1 MRNKYQRMFLAVVLP
16 ALFLSACGT
25 ATPTPV
31 PPTVAQATSGPTAI
45 PVTPTATE
53 IQPATIS
60 LWASGRV
67 TEAAPPP
74 DDWVAYSII
83 KNELKITL
91 NLVLLP
97 GDTGDQNAKISAAAA
112 SNSLPDIFF
121 VNRDT
126 WYKLVGQGLVAK
138 VDDLLPLMPTRTKTH
153 YSDPNRNRIVTIDG
167 AMYGLPDPGQIPTT
181 DGLVI
186 RKDWLDKLGLQMPKT
201 LDELIAVAKAFTE
214 KDPDGNGKNDT
225 YGFGAYVENNGVP
238 EAGLGRRFD
247 YIFGAY
253 GVSGTFNV
261 TQDAFGL
268 NVRNPNYFEA
278 LKTIKSIM
286 DQGLVTP
293 DWPTL
298 KKDDFRAKWK
308 QGKWGIM
315 RENFAALSTKSNYAD
330 FDKNFPDGDW
340 EVLPPP
346 TGPGG
351 LSSEGLAIQSARI
364 YAVSQK
370 AIDEG
375 KGPAIARLLEWMAN
389 DEGYYLIGFGVKGVN
404 YNLDANGF
412 ITLDGIDPKLAWTAK
427 ETQPLTQLA
436 NMVYIFSD
444 VELHARYP
452 EYKTANG
459 RTMKPL
465 DFLAGFTSQKW
476 TENTAAAIINPPANW
491 ADFSRY
497 YNEGL
502 TNFVL
507 GSNELTSD
515 KWAQYLAQLDS
526 MGAKDWEAA
535 AKQTLTAA
543 GFLK

>member
-1 MRNKYQRMFLAVVLP
+1 MRKTYKHLFLAVVLV

-25 ATPTPV
+25 ATTVAPTSAPKATLAPSEIALTPTP
-31 PPTVAQATSGPTAI
+31 
-45 PVTPTATE
+45 TE

-60 LWASGRV
+60 LWAAGRV

-83 KNELKITL
+83 KDKLKITL
-91 NLVLLP
+91 NLVLVP
-97 GDTGDQNAKISAAAA
+97 GDVNEQNTKINTAAAA
-112 SNSLPDIFF
+112 NDLPDLFF

-138 VDDLLPLMPTRTKTH
+138 VDDLLPLMPVRTKTH
-153 YSDPNRNRIVTIDG
+153 YSDPNRNRIVTLDG
-167 AMYGLPDPGQIPTT
+167 AMYGLPDQGQIPTT

-186 RKDWLDKLGLQMPKT
+186 RKDWLDKLGLAMPKT
-201 LDELIAVAKAFTE
+201 VDELIAVAKAFTE
-214 KDPDGNGKNDT
+214 NDPDGNGKNDT
-225 YGFGAYVENNGVP
+225 YGFGAFVENAGVP
-238 EAGLGRRFD
+238 ETGLGRRFD
-247 YIFGAY
+247 VIMGAFGVA
-253 GVSGTFNV
+253 GTFNV
-261 TQDAFGL
+261 SQDAFGL
-268 NVRNPNYFEA
+268 NVRNPSYVDA
-278 LKTIKSIM
+278 LKAVKAIVDGGYI
-286 DQGLVTP
+286 DP

-298 KKDDFRAKWK
+298 KKDEFRARWK

-340 EVLPPP
+340 VVLAPP
-346 TGPGG
+346 TGPAG

-364 YAVSQK
+364 YAVSQR

-389 DEGYYLIGFGVKGVN
+389 DEGYYLLGFGVKGEN
-404 YNLDANGF
+404 YNLDANGY
-412 ITLDGIDPKLAWTAK
+412 ITLEGIDPKKAWTAK
-427 ETQPLTQLA
+427 EMQPLTQLA

-444 VELHARYP
+444 VEMTARYP

-459 RTMKPL
+459 RTMKPRS
-465 DFLAGFTSQKW
+465 FLEGFTALPW
-476 TENTAAAIINPPANW
+476 TESTAAAIINPPSNW

-502 TNFVL
+502 MGFVL
-507 GSNELTSD
+507 GTTELTQENWD
-515 KWAQYLAQLDS
+515 AFIAQLDAMMAS
-526 MGAKDWEAA
+526 DWETA
-535 AKQTLTAA
+535 AKGTLTAA